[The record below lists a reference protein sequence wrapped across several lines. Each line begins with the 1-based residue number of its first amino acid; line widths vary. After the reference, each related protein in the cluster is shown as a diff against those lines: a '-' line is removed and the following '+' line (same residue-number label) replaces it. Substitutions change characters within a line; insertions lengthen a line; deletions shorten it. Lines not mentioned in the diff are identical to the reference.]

1 MLAKLLALVLPL
13 SVDTL
18 IAAAALG
25 MRGTGRDTRLRAT
38 ALLAGF
44 EAGMPLVGLALG
56 APLGHLIGHA
66 ADYAAVG
73 LLLLLGG
80 HALLERDSDERRE
93 PVGPAEIRGIGA
105 LLLGLSVSVD
115 ELLVGFTLGLL
126 RVNVVLVVALIAIQ
140 AVIATQVG
148 LRVGG
153 RLGARRREAA
163 ERLAA
168 LAFIVLALVMLVEAV
183 AA

>member
-1 MLAKLLALVLPL
+1 MALILPL

-25 MRGTGRDTRLRAT
+25 MLGAGPGARLRAT

-56 APLGHLIGHA
+56 APLGHWIGHA

-73 LLLLLGG
+73 LLLLLGA
-80 HALLERDSDERRE
+80 HALLERDDA
-93 PVGPAEIRGIGA
+93 GPGRPIEAADIRGTRA

-126 RVNVVLVVALIAIQ
+126 RVDVVLVVALIAVQ

-153 RLGARRREAA
+153 RIGARRREAA

-168 LAFIVLALVMLVEAV
+168 LSFIVLALVLLAEAIT
-183 AA
+183 A